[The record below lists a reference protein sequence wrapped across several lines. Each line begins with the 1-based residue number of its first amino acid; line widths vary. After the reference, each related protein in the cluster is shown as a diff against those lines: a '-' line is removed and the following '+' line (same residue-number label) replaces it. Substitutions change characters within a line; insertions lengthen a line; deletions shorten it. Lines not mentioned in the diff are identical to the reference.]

1 MTPDDALRRILDA
14 SFVIRVSHVGRK
26 SGRPR
31 VLETTYYWDR
41 GNKIYLSGY
50 PGRRDWVANMSANP
64 TLTLSGR
71 NVFRWVNSDW
81 WVLDPEIGCN
91 TGHDCLVVSQQEHL
105 PPPHVWTAS
114 LRFGL

>member
-1 MTPDDALRRILDA
+1 MHRGDFFKLRDISVRIPLT
-14 SFVIRVSHVGRK
+14 FVTGV
-26 SGRPR
+26 
-31 VLETTYYWDR
+31 T
-41 GNKIYLSGY
+41 
-50 PGRRDWVANMSANP
+50 NP